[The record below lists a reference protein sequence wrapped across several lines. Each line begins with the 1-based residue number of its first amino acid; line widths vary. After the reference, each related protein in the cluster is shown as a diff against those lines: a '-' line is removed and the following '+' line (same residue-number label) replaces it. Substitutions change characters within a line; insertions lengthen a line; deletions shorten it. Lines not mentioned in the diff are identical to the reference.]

1 LDHKR
6 LARVT
11 ELVED
16 RLASPPSLREL
27 AAAAAMS
34 PFHFQ
39 RLFRAATGSSP
50 HAYVAARRME
60 RARWM
65 LNEPD
70 ATVASVA
77 GALGFTDL
85 AHFRRVF
92 RRQFNTSPRGGP

>member
-1 LDHKR
+1 
-6 LARVT
+6 
-11 ELVED
+11 
-16 RLASPPSLREL
+16 
-27 AAAAAMS
+27 
-34 PFHFQ
+34 
-39 RLFRAATGSSP
+39 
-50 HAYVAARRME
+50 ME

-92 RRQFNTSPRGGP
+92 RRQFNASPRGGP